1 MANYT
6 REIAH
11 MLDRLNTKILAQD
24 KNGYYIK
31 QLKVELNLAEVLI
44 LKQLGESGSIKL
56 NALIKH
62 LEVDRNFINTT
73 LKRMVTA
80 KWVQKNPDPEDG
92 RSQIL
97 SLLQPG
103 RDLYHEL
110 LKQQQSELDFV
121 LNDITIN
128 QEKTILK
135 FISTIVQYHTE
146 KYKVK

>member
-103 RDLYHEL
+103 KDLYHEL

-128 QEKTILK
+128 EEKTILK
-135 FISTIVQYHTE
+135 FISKIVQYHTE
-146 KYKVK
+146 KFEVK

>member
-128 QEKTILK
+128 EEKTILK
-135 FISTIVQYHTE
+135 FISKIVQYHTE
-146 KYKVK
+146 KFEVK